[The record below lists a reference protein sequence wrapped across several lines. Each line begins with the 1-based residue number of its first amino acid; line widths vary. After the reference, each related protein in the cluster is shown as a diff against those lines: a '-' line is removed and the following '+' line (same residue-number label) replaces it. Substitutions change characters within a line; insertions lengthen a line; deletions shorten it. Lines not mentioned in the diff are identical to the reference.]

1 MTLRKTHLTR
11 ALGLALLATGLAAC
25 GGGNRVRESV
35 QFVDE
40 PVAQLYG
47 RAAEYMDRRRWA
59 EALAGFEEVERQHPY
74 SSWARRAMLMEAYV
88 QYQSNDYDAA
98 IEDAQRFVSLHPG
111 NENAPYAY
119 YIIAICHFER
129 ILDVGRDQATTERAL
144 AALQDVVRRFPDS
157 DYARDARLKM
167 DMVYDQLAGKEM
179 EIGRFYLTRDQHLA
193 AINRFRNV
201 VENPNFQ
208 RSTHVEEAL
217 HRLVECIRLRGH
229 GRGGPAHG
237 RDPRAQLSGR
247 GMVPAHVRA
256 HAAIRRQPGERRRG
270 RAAGLVQPDVRLGVL
285 GRARGP
291 NPAHSRMRASAA
303 WARKHCGLSSILDRS
318 CLCAPEFSLP
328 SNPGIGVQNGDR
340 SEQIRRCADR
350 ERGRR

>member
-1 MTLRKTHLTR
+1 MKLRNMHLK
-11 ALGLALLATGLAAC
+11 ALGLTLMAASLAAC
-25 GGGNRVRESV
+25 GGNRARESV

-47 RAAEYMDRRRWA
+47 RAADYMDRGRYT

-74 SSWARRAMLMEAYV
+74 SSWARRAMLMEAFV
-88 QYQSNDYDAA
+88 QYQANDYDAA
-98 IEDAQRFVSLHPG
+98 IDDAQRFLSLHPG

-119 YIIAICHFER
+119 YLISVCHFER

-144 AALQDVVRRFPDS
+144 AALQDVVRRYPES

-201 VENPNFQ
+201 VENPNYQ

-217 HRLVECIRLRGH
+217 HRLVEAYVAVGMREEAQRMGAILGH
-229 GRGGPAHG
+229 NYPGGQWY
-237 RDPRAQLSGR
+237 PRTYALMEEAGVTQVS
-247 GMVPAHVRA
+247 AEEA
-256 HAAIRRQPGERRRG
+256 ERRG
-270 RAAGLVQPDVRLGVL
+270 WF
-285 GRARGP
+285 
-291 NPAHSRMRASAA
+291 SRTF
-303 WARKHCGLSSILDRS
+303 GTV
-318 CLCAPEFSLP
+318 F
-328 SNPGIGVQNGDR
+328 
-340 SEQIRRCADR
+340 
-350 ERGRR
+350 